1 MAAVY
6 PLKLDQGETFRLA
19 LVYALPGETPEDL
32 PVAVDISGAT
42 VKMQVREK
50 YGSPVLAEATTENGG
65 VVIDGPAGRIEL
77 VLTDVQT
84 DVMGVKVGS
93 SRPRTSAL
101 YDLELVLPSGDVKR
115 VIEGTIQINPNITR
129 DDGST
134 ATPETATDDDPQEGA
149 N

>member
-19 LVYALPGETPEDL
+19 LVYALPGDGPDAF
-32 PVAVDISGAT
+32 PVPIDITGARA
-42 VKMQVREK
+42 KMQVREK

-65 VVIDGPAGRIEL
+65 ITIEGPDGRIEL

-84 DVMGVKVGS
+84 DTMGVKVGS
-93 SRPRTSAL
+93 TRPRTSAL

-115 VIEGTIQINPNITR
+115 VIEGMIEINPNITR
-129 DDGST
+129 EVAPSGM
-134 ATPETATDDDPQEGA
+134 PEGDPQEGA
-149 N
+149 I